1 MKRLLC
7 LLLCILFLP
16 AFCAG
21 EESTAAETLV
31 IHFLD
36 VGQGDAAI
44 IQCGGQTLM
53 IDGGDRDSNQFLY
66 SYMKDLGLEYLDFV
80 IATHPHDDHVKG
92 LATALV
98 LCNAGTVYSPVTEYD
113 GDGFRDLTDKLTDR
127 GLDFTVPHRGDC
139 FMLGSATV
147 VFLTEP
153 DPAWDMNDQSLMVKI
168 TFGNTS
174 FIFTGDAAW
183 EAEQDALA
191 SGIDLHADVLKLG
204 HHGSLTSSCQEF
216 LDAVQP
222 KYAIIS
228 VGAGNK
234 YGHPS
239 DETLL
244 RLSHLYVS
252 VFRTDKHGTI
262 ICTSDGENLGFV
274 MTKKNGKW

>member
-21 EESTAAETLV
+21 EESTAVETLV
-31 IHFLD
+31 VHFLD

-127 GLDFTVPHRGDC
+127 GLDFTVPHRGDS

-147 VFLTEP
+147 EIGRAHV
-153 DPAWDMNDQSLMVKI
+153 
-168 TFGNTS
+168 
-174 FIFTGDAAW
+174 
-183 EAEQDALA
+183 
-191 SGIDLHADVLKLG
+191 
-204 HHGSLTSSCQEF
+204 
-216 LDAVQP
+216 
-222 KYAIIS
+222 
-228 VGAGNK
+228 
-234 YGHPS
+234 
-239 DETLL
+239 
-244 RLSHLYVS
+244 
-252 VFRTDKHGTI
+252 
-262 ICTSDGENLGFV
+262 
-274 MTKKNGKW
+274 